1 MKNGATIAIL
11 GGLVMLAGCSRPKS
25 APTPQATAHGAAL
38 VEVSGGKQ
46 VVQEGMELDQPVV
59 VQVNDASNNAV
70 AGAAVV
76 FRGPAGVSFNPA
88 SGLTDSGG
96 QLSTVVT
103 LGGVAGRY
111 AIKATTTDAA
121 GKNIELKL
129 DEIALGYQQTLGREL
144 NRQYCSRCHDPES
157 TRERV
162 SNYDNLTTK
171 PHAFSEGDTLNK
183 MSDADLMAIISHGGP
198 ALSKS
203 PEMPSFGYTL
213 SKSDLQ
219 ALISYVRAVAD
230 PPYHSA
236 GVVYA
241 KN

>member
-1 MKNGATIAIL
+1 MRRAITIL
-11 GGLVMLAGCSRPKS
+11 GCMVALAGCSRPKT
-25 APTPQATAHGAAL
+25 APAPQGTAHGVAL

-46 VVQEGMELDQPVV
+46 IAQAGMVLDQPVV
-59 VQVNDASNNAV
+59 VQVNDAQNNGV

-76 FRGPAGVSFNPA
+76 FRGPAGVNFNPA
-88 SGLTDSGG
+88 SGLTDSSG
-96 QLSTVVT
+96 QFSTVVA

-111 AIKATTTDAA
+111 AIRATTTDAS
-121 GKNIELKL
+121 GKTIELKL
-129 DEIALGYQQTLGREL
+129 EEIALGYQQTLGRQI

-157 TRERV
+157 TPERV

-171 PHAFSEGDTLNK
+171 PHAFTEGDTLNK
-183 MSDADLMAIISHGGP
+183 MSDADLVAIISHGGP
-198 ALSKS
+198 ALNRSA
-203 PEMPSFGYTL
+203 EMPSFGYTL
-213 SKSDLQ
+213 SKSDIQ
-219 ALISYVRAVAD
+219 ALISYIRAVAD

>member
-1 MKNGATIAIL
+1 MKNRATIAIL
-11 GGLVMLAGCSRPKS
+11 GGLVMLAGCSRPK
-25 APTPQATAHGAAL
+25 PTLVPQATAHGAAL

-46 VVQEGMELDQPVV
+46 VAQAGVQLDQPVV
-59 VQVNDASNNAV
+59 VQVNDAQNNAV
-70 AGAAVV
+70 AGAAVA
-76 FRGPAGVSFNPA
+76 FRGPAGVSFNPP
-88 SGLTDSGG
+88 SGLTDSSG

-111 AIKATTTDAA
+111 AIRAATTGA
-121 GKNIELKL
+121 GGKTIELKL
-129 DEIALGYQQTLGREL
+129 EEIALGYQQTLGREL

-162 SNYDNLTTK
+162 SNYDNLTAK
-171 PHAFSEGDTLNK
+171 PHAFTDGDTLNK

-198 ALSKS
+198 ALNES
-203 PEMPSFGYTL
+203 PEMPPFGYTL
-213 SKSDLQ
+213 SKSDIQ
-219 ALISYVRAVAD
+219 AVISYIRAVAD
-230 PPYHSA
+230 PPFHSA